1 MSREAARQPVFA
13 KGDGFG
19 ALKTPGKNAAGT
31 LESDFK
37 QIKDL
42 LNNDQGE
49 KRLDKAGLKPQ
60 HRSLLPLK
68 R

>member
-37 QIKDL
+37 
-42 LNNDQGE
+42 
-49 KRLDKAGLKPQ
+49 
-60 HRSLLPLK
+60 
-68 R
+68 